1 MIDIQI
7 KKYKVVVDDV
17 RRHRIT
23 ALSKMGEKSFPA
35 YIMKSDLKDLKEILN
50 EWFDSVSPL
59 SFSLN

>member
-50 EWFDSVSPL
+50 IK
-59 SFSLN
+59 